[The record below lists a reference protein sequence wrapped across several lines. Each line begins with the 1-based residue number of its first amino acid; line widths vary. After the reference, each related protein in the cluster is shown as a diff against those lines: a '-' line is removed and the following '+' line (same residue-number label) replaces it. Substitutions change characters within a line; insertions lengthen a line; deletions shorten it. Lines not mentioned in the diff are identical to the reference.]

1 MTFGLQTGLQICR
14 IKICKVITRRYF
26 DVLSITMKVT
36 RTLPL
41 VLLVTGCL
49 FLFSCTKSGMDVE
62 TGNITNVYSSTAD
75 IAGHILSVGDGIK
88 QYGHC
93 YSQVP
98 GPTVSDDRTVFS
110 VAIGIGAYS
119 SHLVNLEPGTKYYVK
134 AYSTNGS
141 AVVYGKE
148 LSFTTAASD
157 R

>member
-1 MTFGLQTGLQICR
+1 
-14 IKICKVITRRYF
+14 
-26 DVLSITMKVT
+26 
-36 RTLPL
+36 
-41 VLLVTGCL
+41 
-49 FLFSCTKSGMDVE
+49 MDVE

-75 IAGHILSVGDGIK
+75 IAGRILSVGDGIK

-110 VAIGIGAYS
+110 VAIGLGAYS

-134 AYSTNGS
+134 AYAADGS

-148 LSFTTAASD
+148 LNFTTASPGK
-157 R
+157 